1 MGLERR
7 QQQLAEVWKHG
18 GRKGVQGLGGRVSR
32 GQRLR
37 DEAHQAVLRLLYASQ
52 AETR

>member
-18 GRKGVQGLGGRVSR
+18 GRKGVQGAGGK
-32 GQRLR
+32 GEQRA
-37 DEAHQAVLRLLYASQ
+37 EAQR
-52 AETR
+52 